1 LNGCGALARYSWLEA
16 GDVPVASVH
25 GTNDGTVKYNRGI
38 VNPGTPLMYL
48 DGSRMIHERACAVGV
63 ENQFYTFLGAPHVP
77 YAGSAAYMDTTV
89 NFFRDFLIKQLGCTD
104 AIIQPENARAQSV
117 NLYPI
122 DYCDGSPVNEVCPT
136 SGLQEQNE
144 LTALIYPNPATDQVH
159 IVPNVTGKYSVDL
172 IDNTGRVLIHK
183 EIDNDM
189 CELNIN
195 GITAGNYFIRVS
207 TGKNS
212 YSEILVKF

>member
-1 LNGCGALARYSWLEA
+1 
-16 GDVPVASVH
+16 
-25 GTNDGTVKYNRGI
+25 
-38 VNPGTPLMYL
+38 M
-48 DGSRMIHERACAVGV
+48 
-63 ENQFYTFLGAPHVP
+63 
-77 YAGSAAYMDTTV
+77 
-89 NFFRDFLIKQLGCTD
+89 
-104 AIIQPENARAQSV
+104 
-117 NLYPI
+117 
-122 DYCDGSPVNEVCPT
+122 
-136 SGLQEQNE
+136 
-144 LTALIYPNPATDQVH
+144 
-159 IVPNVTGKYSVDL
+159 DL